1 MVSSLR
7 RIAPGRRARLPGEDA
22 REHLLDAATALLSAR
37 GVANTTIAQIAAAAG
52 VTSAMVHYWFETRE
66 RLLDAVVD
74 ERVARAIHEVWDA
87 VDPAAD
93 APLEQALGI
102 VRRMFDVT
110 EKMPWLAS
118 LWLREIV
125 GEGGLLRDRALKHV
139 PRKTVEGF
147 GRSVA
152 RGMARGE
159 LNARIDPQ
167 LLFTSIL
174 ALVMLPQ
181 ATLKI
186 WQRLHLPTSLD
197 RANLERHV
205 NAMLVHGLCG
215 DLAVAA
221 PAAPARRQ
229 RWRAS

>member
-1 MVSSLR
+1 MASPVR
-7 RIAPGRRARLPGEDA
+7 RIAPGRRARPPGEDA

-93 APLEQALGI
+93 APLGQAQGI
-102 VRRMFDVT
+102 VKRMFDVT
-110 EKMPWLAS
+110 EQMPWLAS
-118 LWLREIV
+118 LWLHEIV
-125 GEGGLLRDRALKHV
+125 GEGGLLRGRALKHV
-139 PRKTVEGF
+139 PRKTVEAF
-147 GRSVA
+147 GRSIA

-181 ATLKI
+181 AAVKI
-186 WQRLHLPTSLD
+186 WQRLRLPASLA

-205 NAMLVHGLCG
+205 NALLEHGLRG
-215 DLAVAA
+215 DAAVAV
-221 PAAPARRQ
+221 PTARRQ
-229 RWRAS
+229 RRRAS